1 MNYRSIAL
9 GFVLFTQL
17 SRGQTDAA
25 LWRYIHP
32 GSKAVIGIDWKKIQ
46 QSAAGQMLH
55 EQMTGGTLPVP
66 GVEFLQDIDR
76 VLLSS
81 PGGGDEQSEPPLLI
95 AVRGHFNQREVK
107 TALLKHGA
115 KRQMYGAVPIYRPQ
129 GKNGKEFGFVLPDAQ
144 TILIGDIASLTS
156 ILDKTEFTKSEPN
169 PIVGRA
175 VIMDPLYDFWAV
187 IATPKA
193 LGNERLMSLF
203 TGEAFGEETLG
214 FEAGISFR
222 DGMTMN
228 VGISTQSEAAAKKLS
243 AELGKMLKLSAK
255 DKPTNPAL
263 AELEKKMKVAC
274 ENQTVS
280 ITLHLTKDELE
291 KNTRVFQASQ
301 RKRPNTFADAKPVLL
316 PNAIVDA
323 KPPMLKPAPEK
334 LVIRIDGL
342 DSGPREIPYQP
353 PPND

>member
-1 MNYRSIAL
+1 MKYRSIAL
-9 GFVLFTQL
+9 GLVLLTGL
-17 SRGQTDAA
+17 AHAQTDAA
-25 LWRYIHP
+25 LWRYVHP
-32 GSKAVIGIDWKKIQ
+32 GAKAVIGIDWKKIQ

-55 EQMTGGTLPVP
+55 EQIAGGTLPVP
-66 GVEFLQDIDR
+66 GIEFLPDIDR

-81 PGGGDEQSEPPLLI
+81 PGGGDDQAEPPLLI
-95 AVRGHFNQREVK
+95 AVRGHFDQAAVK
-107 TALLKHGA
+107 KALLGHGA
-115 KRQMYGAVPIYRPQ
+115 KRQMYGAIPIYRPQ
-129 GKNGKEFGFVLPDAQ
+129 GKNGKDFGFVLPDAQ

-156 ILDKTEFTKSEPN
+156 VLDKNEFTPSGPN

-175 VIMDPLYDFWAV
+175 VVMDPLYDFWAV

-193 LGNERLMSLF
+193 LGNERLMSFLSGD
-203 TGEAFGEETLG
+203 TFGEETQG

-222 DGMTMN
+222 DGLTMN

-243 AELGKMLKLSAK
+243 SELSKVLKLSAK

-280 ITLHLTKDELE
+280 ITLHLTKEELD
-291 KNTRVFQASQ
+291 KNTRTFQASQ
-301 RKRPNTFADAKPVLL
+301 RKKPDAVADAKPL
-316 PNAIVDA
+316 AS
-323 KPPMLKPAPEK
+323 KPPDAK